1 MMAVTTYDGFE
12 LKPNQKILM
21 EFTDTRLGDPVGR
34 IVYSLDEEMA
44 SYYGVGREGDAD
56 ILEIHGIE
64 PGDDVNIADT
74 LGFMLDGGEHTHPN
88 KLTELAADENP
99 VSIDGLSIIE
109 WDDLEPGMTVVWKTE
124 EAVVEVTLPDDF
136 DAEDEQF
143 HAFGLTVSGEF
154 DTVYLKDT
162 PEVPTISLL
171 TSNEVGWKNAETQ
184 KEEVL

>member
-12 LKPNQKILM
+12 LKPNQKLLM
-21 EFTDTRLGDPVGR
+21 EFTDTRLGGPVGR
-34 IVYSLDEEMA
+34 IVYLLDEEMA

-74 LGFMLDGGEHTHPN
+74 LGFMLDGGEHTHPD

-99 VSIDGLSIIE
+99 VSIDGLSRIE
-109 WDDLEPGMTVVWKTE
+109 WNDLKPGMTVVWETP
-124 EAVVEVTLPDDF
+124 EAIVEATLPEDF
-136 DAEDEQF
+136 DAEDGVLY
-143 HAFGLTVSGEF
+143 AFGLTLSGEF

-162 PEVPTISLL
+162 PEGTTISLQ
-171 TSNEVGWKNAETQ
+171 TSDEVGCEDDHK
-184 KEEVL
+184 KGVS